1 MLQAQ
6 LQALERGAEQR
17 TKGKVSLLYTPEQA
31 ADIDVQSLY
40 SAALNGEAQPACS
53 PAPGLAPAPWHALDA
68 VVAHAPSPQPSRS
81 CVE

>member
-6 LQALERGAEQR
+6 LQALERGAELR

-40 SAALNGEAQPACS
+40 SAALNGEAQPAERAAT
-53 PAPGLAPAPWHALDA
+53 PACARCA
-68 VVAHAPSPQPSRS
+68 VAHSPPPQPSRS
-81 CVE
+81 CAE